1 MHSNMLLNPWTS
13 TTHMRMPVPD
23 HFSPVNE
30 PPSPLLPVDND
41 KGEVIKNRPAIE
53 PELFMN
59 SPG

>member
-1 MHSNMLLNPWTS
+1 
-13 TTHMRMPVPD
+13 MRMPVPD

-30 PPSPLLPVDND
+30 PPSPLLPVDNN